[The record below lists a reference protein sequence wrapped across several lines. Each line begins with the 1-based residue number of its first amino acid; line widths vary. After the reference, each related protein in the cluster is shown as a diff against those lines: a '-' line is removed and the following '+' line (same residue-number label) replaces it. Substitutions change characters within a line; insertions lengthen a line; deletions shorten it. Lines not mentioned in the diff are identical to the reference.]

1 MSKLKW
7 DIYQSLSNFTCRI
20 IVISFDL
27 SIQSHFFFRLTKNWM
42 AHANFLKESNER
54 DMGNYRLISALLCFS
69 KMLEKMRQNRV
80 YKRLNENDLGCIK

>member
-1 MSKLKW
+1 
-7 DIYQSLSNFTCRI
+7 
-20 IVISFDL
+20 
-27 SIQSHFFFRLTKNWM
+27 M